1 MEGGPEGYKQL
12 AERCMELAS
21 ECSAPSVADAL
32 RALALDYLRLAARA
46 AGATVVVPPSMA
58 ERQNTDALAVLA
70 VIRDEAKATGK
81 CELPVARIAER
92 ANIGRARA
100 RAAIRLAETLGAITI
115 EETPSRKRV
124 FVYRCVS

>member
-21 ECSAPSVADAL
+21 ECSAPSVAEAL
-32 RALALDYLRLAARA
+32 RTLALDYLRLAARA
-46 AGATVVVPPSMA
+46 AGATVVVPPS

-92 ANIGRARA
+92 ANIGRTRA
-100 RAAIRLAETLGAITI
+100 RAAIRLAETLGAIAI

>member
-1 MEGGPEGYKQL
+1 MEDCKPTRRVL
-12 AERCMELAS
+12 S
-21 ECSAPSVADAL
+21 
-32 RALALDYLRLAARA
+32 
-46 AGATVVVPPSMA
+46 ATVVVPPSMA
-58 ERQNTDALAVLA
+58 EHLNTNALAVLA
-70 VIRDEAKATGK
+70 VFRDEAEATGK

-100 RAAIRLAETLGAITI
+100 RAAIRLAETLGAIAI

>member
-1 MEGGPEGYKQL
+1 MEGGPKGYKQL
-12 AERCMELAS
+12 AKRCMELAS
-21 ECSAPSVADAL
+21 ECSAPSVAEAL

-46 AGATVVVPPSMA
+46 AGATVVVPPS

-92 ANIGRARA
+92 ANIGRTRA
-100 RAAIRLAETLGAITI
+100 RAAIRLAETLGAIAI